1 MNRFHATIFNQLL
14 QIIPNHRFESDF
26 GQQEDKRSK
35 KFSVKQLFTILF
47 SAQVMWASS
56 LREIN
61 TTLMTK
67 QEHLY
72 HLGINSVARS
82 TIADKN
88 AATNHDFFKK
98 LFLLVLQE
106 CKKYSYNTRE
116 FSFSNELYSLDWS
129 IIDLCLSLYDWAKYR
144 KTKWAIRLHVLLN
157 NKQFIPELI
166 RVTDGKYHEIRI
178 ANQLKRKE
186 FSPWSIFCFD
196 KWYFDISLFAA
207 INKNNHFFVTRIK
220 NNTLYVVNES
230 HPANE
235 QWVVKD
241 ETVDLIGI
249 EAIKQ
254 YEPSLRLVTYYDKEH
269 DVMYKFLTNNFD
281 FSAKTIADI
290 YKSRRLVEIF
300 FKWIKQN
307 LKIKSFLWTSKNA
320 VMNQIW
326 IALIY
331 FLIISFLAFK
341 TKMKSS
347 LLELSR
353 VIPATLWDKISI
365 ANIFWM
371 TYEKFVCIHPPNQKT
386 LF

>member
-1 MNRFHATIFNQLL
+1 MNRFHTTIFNQLL

-26 GQQEDKRSK
+26 GQQEDKRAK

-47 SAQVMWASS
+47 SAQVMWLNS

-72 HLGINSVARS
+72 HLGVNSIAR
-82 TIADKN
+82 TTMADKN
-88 AATNHDFFKK
+88 ASTNHDFFKK
-98 LFLLVLQE
+98 LFFLVLQE
-106 CKKYSYNTRE
+106 CKKYSFDTRE

-129 IIDLCLSLYDWAKYR
+129 IIDLCLSLYDRAKYR
-144 KTKWAIRLHVLLN
+144 KAKWAIKLHVLLN
-157 NKQFIPELI
+157 NKQFIPEFV
-166 RVTDGKYHEIRI
+166 RVTNGKYHEIRM
-178 ANQLKRKE
+178 ANQIQWKK

-196 KWYFDISLFAA
+196 KWYFDVGLFAS
-207 INKNNHFFVTRIK
+207 INRNKHFFVTRIK
-220 NNTLYVVNES
+220 KNTLYAITKSLPVNES
-230 HPANE
+230 
-235 QWVVKD
+235 WVMKD
-241 ETVDLIGI
+241 EVIDLVGI

-254 YEPSLRLVTYYDKEH
+254 YDPSLRLVTYYDKEH
-269 DVMYKFLTNNFD
+269 DVMYEFLTNNFD

-331 FLIISFLAFK
+331 FLIVSFLAFK

-347 LLELSR
+347 ILELSR
-353 VIPATLWDKISI
+353 IIPATLRDRISI
-365 ANIFWM
+365 ANILWM
-371 TYEKFVCIHPPNQKT
+371 KYEKFIFVHPPNQTT

>member
-61 TTLMTK
+61 TTLITK

-72 HLGINSVARS
+72 HLGINSIARS

-106 CKKYSYNTRE
+106 CKKYSFDTRE

-144 KTKWAIRLHVLLN
+144 KAKLAIRLHVLLN

-166 RVTDGKYHEIRI
+166 RVTNWKYHEIRM
-178 ANQLKRKE
+178 ANKIKRKE

-196 KWYFDISLFAA
+196 KWYFDITLFAS

-220 NNTLYVVNES
+220 KNTLYVVNES
-230 HPANE
+230 QPVNE
-235 QWVVKD
+235 QWVMKD
-241 ETVDLIGI
+241 EIIDLVGV

-254 YEPSLRLVTYYDKEH
+254 YDPSLRLVTYYDKEH
-269 DVMYKFLTNNFD
+269 NVMYEFLTNNFD

-290 YKSRRLVEIF
+290 YKSF
-300 FKWIKQN
+300 SGPFSWN
-307 LKIKSFLWTSKNA
+307 SW
-320 VMNQIW
+320 
-326 IALIY
+326 
-331 FLIISFLAFK
+331 
-341 TKMKSS
+341 
-347 LLELSR
+347 
-353 VIPATLWDKISI
+353 
-365 ANIFWM
+365 
-371 TYEKFVCIHPPNQKT
+371 
-386 LF
+386 

>member
-1 MNRFHATIFNQLL
+1 MNRFHTTIFNQLL

-35 KFSVKQLFTILF
+35 KFSVKQLFTVLF
-47 SAQVMWASS
+47 SAQVMWCDS
-56 LREIN
+56 LRDIN

-88 AATNHDFFKK
+88 ASTNHEFFKK
-98 LFLLVLQE
+98 LFYLVLQE
-106 CKKYSYNTRE
+106 CKKYSFDTHE

-144 KTKWAIRLHVLLN
+144 KAKWAIKLHVLLN
-157 NKQFIPELI
+157 NKQFIPELV
-166 RVTDGKYHEIRI
+166 RMTNGKYHEIRM
-178 ANQLKRKE
+178 ANQIKRKT
-186 FSPWSIFCFD
+186 FSPWTIFCFD
-196 KWYFDISLFAA
+196 KWYFDVRLFAS
-207 INKNNHFFVTRIK
+207 INKNKHFFVTRIK
-220 NNTLYVVNES
+220 RNTLYAVSES
-230 HPANE
+230 LSVSEP
-235 QWVVKD
+235 WVMKD
-241 ETVDLIGI
+241 EIIDLIGI

-254 YEPSLRLVTYYDKEH
+254 YDPSLRLVTYYDKER
-269 DVMYKFLTNNFD
+269 DIMYEFLTNNFD
-281 FSAKTIADI
+281 FPAKTIADI
-290 YKSRRLVEIF
+290 YKSRRLVETF

-320 VMNQIW
+320 VMNQIR

-331 FLIISFLAFK
+331 FLIVSFLAFK

-353 VIPATLWDKISI
+353 IIPATLRDRISI
-365 ANIFWM
+365 ANILWM
-371 TYEKFVCIHPPNQKT
+371 KYEKFIFVHPPNQTT